1 MLSSCLQ
8 RFVSEAKR
16 TDGTSY
22 PPKTLYQMLC
32 GLLRYTKECRP
43 DPPNFLDRNDARF
56 KKLRGTCDT
65 VFRGLHEAGVGVQKN
80 QLKYLLEMTK
90 ISFGTQVHL
99 ILLLHKDFKMLYFLC
114 GQDVLLA
121 WRTRAKG
128 VEAISICSV

>member
-1 MLSSCLQ
+1 MDILQKAYPPEILSSCLQ

-32 GLLRYTKECRP
+32 GLLRYTKECQP

-65 VFRGLHEAGVGVQKN
+65 VFRGLHEAGVGVQKKSA
-80 QLKYLLEMTK
+80 QVFTRDDEDKFWDT
-90 ISFGTQVHL
+90 GTFNTASPQGLQNAV
-99 ILLLHKDFKMLYFLC
+99 YFFMWARC
-114 GQDVLLA
+114 A
-121 WRTRAKG
+121 AC
-128 VEAISICSV
+128 VED